1 MKIGVNKQRNWCQ
14 QTAGPVRQTKP
25 SVCVAAPKK
34 PLLHFYPFLL
44 LCFLCLE
51 FALWVKSFKTSGGYH
66 GMVVAVDCPGRENL
80 SSFKKNIQS
89 CSLYVLYV
97 CYTYMLYNHV
107 LYTGQN
113 KNCKKIL
120 SVVEGCQ
127 IELSKGSYPVLYRG
141 ADAVSTSVRTFR
153 IQGKAN

>member
-1 MKIGVNKQRNWCQ
+1 MKTKELIIIDHMKIGVNKQRNWCQ

-66 GMVVAVDCPGRENL
+66 GMVMAVDCPGRENL
-80 SSFKKNIQS
+80 SSFKKSIQS
-89 CSLYVLYV
+89 LYIIFLEDSII
-97 CYTYMLYNHV
+97 
-107 LYTGQN
+107 N
-113 KNCKKIL
+113 KSSFIAM
-120 SVVEGCQ
+120 
-127 IELSKGSYPVLYRG
+127 YR
-141 ADAVSTSVRTFR
+141 DIR
-153 IQGKAN
+153 

>member
-1 MKIGVNKQRNWCQ
+1 MREIDENKVENKGVDDHLKIGVNKQRNWRQ

-51 FALWVKSFKTSGGYH
+51 FALWVKSFETSGGYD

-80 SSFKKNIQS
+80 SSFKKNI
-89 CSLYVLYV
+89 
-97 CYTYMLYNHV
+97 
-107 LYTGQN
+107 
-113 KNCKKIL
+113 
-120 SVVEGCQ
+120 
-127 IELSKGSYPVLYRG
+127 
-141 ADAVSTSVRTFR
+141 
-153 IQGKAN
+153 